1 MEKFK
6 TLLHVVTTW
15 VMLALLAWVALSVLE
30 IVTKNLS
37 TSPEYS
43 PLNLFLLLL

>member
-1 MEKFK
+1 MEKIK
-6 TLLHVVTTW
+6 TLLHIIMTW
-15 VMLALLAWVALSVLE
+15 AMLALLAWAALSVLE
-30 IVTKNLS
+30 IVTKNIS